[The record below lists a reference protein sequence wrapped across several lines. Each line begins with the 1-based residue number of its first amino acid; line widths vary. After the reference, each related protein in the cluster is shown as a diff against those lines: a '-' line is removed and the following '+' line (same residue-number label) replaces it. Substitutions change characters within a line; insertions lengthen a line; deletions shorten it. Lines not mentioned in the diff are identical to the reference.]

1 MVTGGIDS
9 NTGDKNYL
17 DSTEIFRND
26 VWTTVASKLYEKLW
40 GVRAANLNNNVL
52 LFGKP
57 ISSSIL
63 KKLFNFDNWNGWKF

>member
-17 DSTEIFRND
+17 DSTEIYRND
-26 VWTTVASKLYEKLW
+26 VWTTVAGKLYAKLW

-63 KKLFNFDNWNGWKF
+63 KKLFNFDN

>member
-17 DSTEIFRND
+17 DSTEIYRND
-26 VWTTVASKLYEKLW
+26 VWTTVASKLYAKLW

-63 KKLFNFDNWNGWKF
+63 KKLFDFDN

>member
-17 DSTEIFRND
+17 DSTEIYRND
-26 VWTTVASKLYEKLW
+26 VWTTVADKLYAKLW

-63 KKLFNFDNWNGWKF
+63 KKLFDFDN

>member
-17 DSTEIFRND
+17 DSTEIYRND
-26 VWTTVASKLYEKLW
+26 VWTTVAGKLYAKLW

-63 KKLFNFDNWNGWKF
+63 KKLFDFDN